1 MSHPPGTMR
10 PSTPPSDHGPLP
22 KFHGTRGNVL
32 LDRFD
37 ADPPWFAPEFAIQI
51 DLGIRQHLVG
61 SPTQR
66 GGSDRGRGRAR
77 CRPCG
82 QAVEAVLET
91 AAEVRDLAGAA
102 APRGHTAEAAATHR
116 VDRSTVVRIREVAK
130 LGALAALPESRP
142 GAGYPPVTGTQHRT
156 SLTGHFLLLLLSS
169 D

>member
-1 MSHPPGTMR
+1 MARVMR
-10 PSTPPSDHGPLP
+10 RPISQTCRTCALVSGSKARLRTVSTGL
-22 KFHGTRGNVL
+22 RLN
-32 LDRFD
+32 
-37 ADPPWFAPEFAIQI
+37 FAIQI
-51 DLGIRQHLVG
+51 DFGIRQHLVG

-77 CRPCG
+77 CRPCE
-82 QAVEAVLET
+82 QAVEAVLDT
-91 AAEVRDLAGAA
+91 AAEVRELAGAA